1 MSIIKSKKMKIPT
14 HLAIIL
20 DGNGRWALKK
30 GLSRSIGHKV
40 GAKTMK
46 EIISYCFSLN
56 VKFLSLYCFSIDN
69 IKREK
74 KEVDYLLSLPE
85 QYFNRYLNDLIKDD
99 IKVIISGDIS
109 IIPKNS
115 KKACE
120 KVIEKTKDCKTH
132 TLNICLNYGSQEE
145 IVQTCINICKDVKEE
160 KIDINSIDKSLFESY
175 LYSKELPS
183 IDLLIRTSNEKRLS
197 NFMLYQ
203 MSYAELYF
211 TKTLWPAFS
220 KKDLQKAFIEFN
232 KRKRRFGGV

>member
-1 MSIIKSKKMKIPT
+1 MSIIKKRKMKIPT

-20 DGNGRWALKK
+20 DGNGRWAIKK

-40 GAKTMK
+40 GANTMK
-46 EIISYCFSLN
+46 EMISYCFSLN

-69 IKREK
+69 NKREK
-74 KEVDYLLSLPE
+74 NEVNYLLSLPNE
-85 QYFNRYLNDLIKDD
+85 YFNRYLDNLIKDD

-109 IIPKNS
+109 ILPKNS

-120 KVIEKTKDCKTH
+120 KAIEKTKNCKTH
-132 TLNICLNYGSQEE
+132 ILNICLNYGSQEE
-145 IVQTCINICKDVKEE
+145 IIRACINISKDVKEN
-160 KIDINSIDKSLFESY
+160 IVDVSSINKTLFESY
-175 LYSKELPS
+175 LYSNELPS

-211 TKTLWPAFS
+211 TKTLWPAFT
-220 KKDLQKAFIEFN
+220 KKDLQKAFVEFS

>member
-1 MSIIKSKKMKIPT
+1 MEE
-14 HLAIIL
+14 
-20 DGNGRWALKK
+20 N
-30 GLSRSIGHKV
+30 
-40 GAKTMK
+40 
-46 EIISYCFSLN
+46 N
-56 VKFLSLYCFSIDN
+56 N
-69 IKREK
+69 
-74 KEVDYLLSLPE
+74 
-85 QYFNRYLNDLIKDD
+85 
-99 IKVIISGDIS
+99 
-109 IIPKNS
+109 
-115 KKACE
+115 E
-120 KVIEKTKDCKTH
+120 KVRKGSLEASE
-132 TLNICLNYGSQEE
+132 SQEE

-160 KIDINSIDKSLFESY
+160 KIDINSINKSLFESY

>member
-109 IIPKNS
+109 ILPK
-115 KKACE
+115 
-120 KVIEKTKDCKTH
+120 
-132 TLNICLNYGSQEE
+132 
-145 IVQTCINICKDVKEE
+145 
-160 KIDINSIDKSLFESY
+160 
-175 LYSKELPS
+175 
-183 IDLLIRTSNEKRLS
+183 
-197 NFMLYQ
+197 
-203 MSYAELYF
+203 
-211 TKTLWPAFS
+211 
-220 KKDLQKAFIEFN
+220 
-232 KRKRRFGGV
+232 